1 MASFEKAAGNAYRR
15 WGSIV
20 AGTIEMD
27 HDPRTLADW
36 GRHLGASRVTLLAW
50 CAAAGQGAKAS
61 LDLARLL
68 RIVVRSHEDVRGWDP
83 AAWLSAS
90 DPRTVRA
97 LLARGGLADT
107 PTGSPPPAVNAF
119 LDGQHFVRHDR
130 AIFCL
135 KQALRNLGI
144 GLE

>member
-1 MASFEKAAGNAYRR
+1 MNAYRR
-15 WGSIV
+15 WASIV
-20 AGTIEMD
+20 SRTIEME

-68 RIVVRSHEDVRGWDP
+68 RLVVRSREHGHGWDP

-97 LLARGGLADT
+97 LLARGGLAD
-107 PTGSPPPAVNAF
+107 PPSGSPQPAAGAF
-119 LDGQHFVRHDR
+119 LDRQRFVRHDR
-130 AIFCL
+130 ALVCL
-135 KQALRNLGI
+135 KQELRNLGI
-144 GLE
+144 RLE